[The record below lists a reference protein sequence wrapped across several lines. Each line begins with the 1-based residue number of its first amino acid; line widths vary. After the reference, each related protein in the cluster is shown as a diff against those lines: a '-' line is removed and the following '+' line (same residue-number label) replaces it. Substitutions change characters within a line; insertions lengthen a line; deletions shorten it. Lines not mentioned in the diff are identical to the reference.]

1 MKAKHII
8 LACLLLFAGM
18 ANTLQAQE
26 DRNRGIIESALRG
39 LEYEV
44 RAGFNIGGATPLPL
58 PQEIRALTGYS
69 PNINLA
75 LEGDII
81 KWLGKEEK
89 WGFIIGLRLETK
101 GMEAEARTKNY
112 SMEIIGDGGERMS
125 GNWTGMVKTK
135 YRASYFSVPVLA
147 ALKVSDRVRL
157 SAGPYVSFKTSGDF
171 SGHVFDG
178 YLREGD
184 PTGNK
189 VVFEGES
196 IAPYDFSDELRTLA
210 CLQAPERPCRPAMG
224 LERHLPEG
232 LRHHHLRHVSHLPER
247 GLRLCVLTACVYDS
261 RIQPAPPAPRGG
273 R

>member
-1 MKAKHII
+1 MKLKHI
-8 LACLLLFAGM
+8 LMALLLMAGA

-26 DRNRGIIESALRG
+26 DRNRGIIQSALRG

-44 RAGFNIGGATPLPL
+44 RAGINIGGTTPLPL

-75 LEGDII
+75 LGGDII
-81 KWLGKEEK
+81 KWLGKQEK

-147 ALKVSDRVRL
+147 AMKLSERVRL

-178 YLREGD
+178 YLREGSPVGQKITISAD
-184 PTGNK
+184 NPA
-189 VVFEGES
+189 F
-196 IAPYDFSDELRTLA
+196 YDFSEDMRSCSWGMEFCADFRVREHLNVFGLLDWGLSDVFKDDFQTVTFPMYPIYATLGVA
-210 CLQAPERPCRPAMG
+210 
-224 LERHLPEG
+224 
-232 LRHHHLRHVSHLPER
+232 
-247 GLRLCVLTACVYDS
+247 YYY
-261 RIQPAPPAPRGG
+261 
-273 R
+273 

>member
-1 MKAKHII
+1 MKLKHI
-8 LACLLLFAGM
+8 LMALLLMAGA

-26 DRNRGIIESALRG
+26 DRNRGIIQSALRG

-44 RAGFNIGGATPLPL
+44 RAGFNIGGTTPLPL

-75 LEGDII
+75 LGGDII
-81 KWLGKEEK
+81 KWLGKQEK

-135 YRASYFSVPVLA
+135 YRASYFTVPVLA
-147 ALKVSDRVRL
+147 AMKLSERVRL

-196 IAPYDFSDELRTLA
+196 VAPYDFSEEVRTF
-210 CLQAPERPCRPAMG
+210 Q
-224 LERHLPEG
+224 
-232 LRHHHLRHVSHLPER
+232 
-247 GLRLCVLTACVYDS
+247 
-261 RIQPAPPAPRGG
+261 RGG
-273 R
+273 QAGVTWRAFKHLNVHADLQWGLNDIFQKNFNTITFAMYPIYLNVGFGYAF

>member
-1 MKAKHII
+1 MKTKHII
-8 LACLLLFAGM
+8 LACLLLLAGM

-135 YRASYFSVPVLA
+135 YRASYFTIPVLA
-147 ALKVSDRVRL
+147 AMKLSDRVRL

-189 VVFEGES
+189 VVFEGNS
-196 IAPYDFSDELRTLA
+196 VAPYDFSDELRKFQWGVQAGVTWRAFKHLNVHA
-210 CLQAPERPCRPAMG
+210 DLQWGLNDIFQKDFDTITFAMYPIYLNVG
-224 LERHLPEG
+224 FG
-232 LRHHHLRHVSHLPER
+232 Y
-247 GLRLCVLTACVYDS
+247 AF
-261 RIQPAPPAPRGG
+261 
-273 R
+273 

>member
-1 MKAKHII
+1 MKLKYI
-8 LACLLLFAGM
+8 LLLMSLLITGATC
-18 ANTLQAQE
+18 NLQAQE
-26 DRNRGIIESALRG
+26 DRNRGIIQSALYG

-58 PQEIRALTGYS
+58 PQEIRALTKYS

-75 LEGDII
+75 LGGDII
-81 KWLGKEEK
+81 KWLGKQKK

-112 SMEIIGDGGERMS
+112 SMEIIGNGGELMS

-135 YRASYFSVPVLA
+135 YRASYFSIPVLA
-147 ALKVSDRVRL
+147 AMKLSNRVHL

-171 SGHVFDG
+171 DGHVFDG

-196 IAPYDFSDELRTLA
+196 VAPYDFSDELRKFQWGVQAGVTWRAFKHLNVHA
-210 CLQAPERPCRPAMG
+210 DLQWGLNDIFQKDFKTITFAMY
-224 LERHLPEG
+224 P
-232 LRHHHLRHVSHLPER
+232 
-247 GLRLCVLTACVYDS
+247 VYLN
-261 RIQPAPPAPRGG
+261 IGFG
-273 R
+273 YKF